1 VLGVGLLLFT
11 GSRAADGAEPF
22 DDLDSRRA
30 QAERLA
36 AEGRCAPALDA
47 IGELRAAGAADA
59 DLLVLGG
66 TCASQVRRYDEAV
79 TLLREALAREPA
91 RGDAH
96 LRLAIAL
103 YHQGDLP
110 GARAEL
116 DSAAAQLGDRHAE
129 VLLYRGLLLLE
140 AQQSIP
146 AAEAL
151 EAARARDPRTV
162 EPVASYYAGLA
173 WSRAQDR
180 ERAEA
185 ALSRVVEEWPGTSWA
200 AEAERLR
207 GELAVGGLRRWAQV
221 RVGFE
226 YDDNAVLQG
235 AGAPLPEDISNA
247 ADWRGIWSGEAGAEL
262 FRTPRWS
269 AGALLGYSGTAYVDI
284 TSFDSHYPVL
294 ALWLDRRLDEATT
307 LRGSID
313 GGYAWVDGGSFFTTG
328 RTSLTL
334 LRSWESRGTS
344 ELYGRFRIDE
354 YFVHSDDV
362 ASGPGEP
369 GDDCPGIPTCGPP
382 GLDER
387 RERDR
392 DGHSWLVGA
401 RHTIG
406 VPRLRSTFRLGWEF
420 ERFAARGTEYSF
432 RANSLIAGVFVA
444 LPWQLG
450 LDASGVVTWR
460 PFDHPSTF
468 PDPPAP
474 VFEVEYGLSGD
485 DRDERYTGVGVS
497 LARPLGRGLTA
508 SAGWRWERNRSNVD
522 VFDYRR
528 QVFGAY
534 LTWGWGH

>member
-1 VLGVGLLLFT
+1 MLACRSALGSEPVADQHVL
-11 GSRAADGAEPF
+11 
-22 DDLDSRRA
+22 RA

-36 AEGRCAPALDA
+36 AEGRCAAALDA
-47 IGELRAAGAADA
+47 ISELRATGTVDAG
-59 DLLVLGG
+59 LLVVGG
-66 TCASQVRRYDEAV
+66 TCASQVRRYDEAAA
-79 TLLREALAREPA
+79 LLREALAREP
-91 RGDAH
+91 GLGEAH

-103 YHQGDLP
+103 YHQGDLA

-116 DSAAAQLGDRHAE
+116 ATAAEALGEEHAE

-140 AQQSIP
+140 AQHDAA
-146 AAEAL
+146 AAETL

-173 WSRAQDR
+173 WSRARER

-185 ALSRVVEEWPGTSWA
+185 ALARVVEEWPGTSWA
-200 AEAERLR
+200 AEAGRLR
-207 GELAVGGLRRWAQV
+207 SALALARLRRWV
-221 RVGFE
+221 RLRVGVE

-247 ADWRGIWSGEAGAEL
+247 GDWRGLWSGEAGAEL
-262 FRTPRWS
+262 FRTPHWS

-307 LRGSID
+307 LRGSVD
-313 GGYAWVDGGSFFTTG
+313 GGYAWVDEDSFFATG

-334 LRSWESRGTS
+334 LRSWEARGAS
-344 ELYGRFRIDE
+344 ELYARFRVDE

-362 ASGPGEP
+362 PGGPGTP
-369 GDDCPGIPTCGPP
+369 GASCGGIPICGPP

-387 RERDR
+387 HERERD
-392 DGHSWLVGA
+392 GSSWVAGA
-401 RHTIG
+401 RHSIG
-406 VPRLRSTFRLGWEF
+406 VPLLRSTFRLGYEF
-420 ERFAARGTEYSF
+420 ERFDARGSEYSF
-432 RANSLIAGVFVA
+432 RAHSLAAGVQVA
-444 LPWQLG
+444 LPWQLD

-474 VFEVEYGLSGD
+474 IYDVEYGLGDD
-485 DRDERYTGVGVS
+485 DRDERYTGVGLS
-497 LARPLGRGLTA
+497 LARPIGRGLVA
-508 SAGWRWERNRSNVD
+508 SAGWRWERNHSNVE

-534 LTWGWGH
+534 LTWAWGN

>member
-1 VLGVGLLLFT
+1 MGAGLLLLLA
-11 GSRAADGAEPF
+11 GRAALAAGAF
-22 DDLDSRRA
+22 DDLRPLRA
-30 QAERLA
+30 QAEALA
-36 AEGRCAPALDA
+36 AEGRCAAALDA
-47 IGELRAAGAADA
+47 VAELRAGGAADA

-66 TCASQVRRYDEAV
+66 TCASQVRRYDEAAE
-79 TLLREALAREPA
+79 LLRAALALEPA

-103 YHQGDLP
+103 YHQGDLA
-110 GARAEL
+110 GSRAEL
-116 DSAAAQLGDRHAE
+116 ATAAGALGDDHAE

-140 AQQSIP
+140 EQQDAA

-173 WSRAQDR
+173 WSRAQDQ

-185 ALSRVVEEWPGTSWA
+185 ALARVVQEWPGTSWA
-200 AEAERLR
+200 TEAGRLR
-207 GELAVGGLRRWAQV
+207 EQLAFGGLRRWAQL

-247 ADWRGIWSGEAGAEL
+247 ADWRGVWSGEVGTEL
-262 FRTPRWS
+262 FRGPRWS

-284 TSFDSHYPVL
+284 TSFDSHYPV
-294 ALWLDRRLDEATT
+294 AAVWLDRRIDEATT
-307 LRGSID
+307 LRGSLD
-313 GGYAWVDGGSFFTTG
+313 GGYAWVDEDSFFTTG

-334 LRSWESRGTS
+334 IRSWEARGAS
-344 ELYGRFRIDE
+344 ELYARFRLDE

-362 ASGPGEP
+362 PGGPGEP
-369 GDDCPGIPTCGPP
+369 GDSCGGIPTCGPP
-382 GLDER
+382 GLNER
-387 RERDR
+387 HERDR
-392 DGHSWLVGA
+392 DGHSWVVGA
-401 RHTIG
+401 RHSIG
-406 VPRLRSTFRLGWEF
+406 VARLRSTFRLGWEF
-420 ERFAARGTEYSF
+420 ERFDARGSEYSF
-432 RANSLIAGVFVA
+432 RSHSLSGGVFVA

-474 VFEVEYGLSGD
+474 VYDVEYGLPDD
-485 DRDERYTGVGVS
+485 DRDERYTAVGVS

-528 QVFGAY
+528 QVYGAY